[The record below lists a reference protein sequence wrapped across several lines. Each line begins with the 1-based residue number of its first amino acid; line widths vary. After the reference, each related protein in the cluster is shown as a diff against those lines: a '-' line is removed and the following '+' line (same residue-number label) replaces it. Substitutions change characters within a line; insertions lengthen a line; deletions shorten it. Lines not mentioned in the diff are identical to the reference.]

1 MELSE
6 RTAVITGGGT
16 GIGAA
21 VAAALVDQGVRRV
34 LITYSRSADEA
45 EETVA
50 LLRNAGAEA
59 EAFRVDVR
67 NEDDVREL
75 AATCL
80 SRFGGCDVLVNNAGT
95 TSWVPLT
102 DLEALDDEAWQEI
115 LDVNVVGAFRCARA
129 FAAQLKDAGGAM
141 VNIGSIS
148 AYRGIGSSIA
158 YSVSKAALL
167 QLTRSLAV
175 ALAPEVRVTSVS
187 PGTVDTRWQR
197 GHHGEDAF
205 EEKTEQERAV
215 IPLAQTTMPN
225 DVADA
230 VLGLLRA
237 DMVTGVDVVV
247 DGGKHLM
254 Y

>member
-1 MELSE
+1 MQLTD
-6 RTAVITGGGT
+6 RTAVITGGAT

-21 VAAALVDQGVRRV
+21 VADALVAEGVRQV
-34 LITYSRSADEA
+34 LVTYSRSDDLAL
-45 EETVA
+45 ETVA
-50 LLRNAGAEA
+50 RLRDAGADA
-59 EAFRVDVR
+59 AAVQVDVR
-67 NEDDVREL
+67 SDADVRAL
-75 AATCL
+75 AEQCRT
-80 SRFGGCDVLVNNAGT
+80 RFGGCDVLVNNAGT
-95 TSWVPLT
+95 TSWVPQE
-102 DLEALDDEAWQEI
+102 DLEGLDDDAWHDI

-129 FAAQLKDAGGAM
+129 FAPQLRAAGGAV
-141 VNIGSIS
+141 VNVGSIS

-158 YSVSKAALL
+158 YAVSKAALL

-197 GHHGEDAF
+197 DHHGETGFA
-205 EEKTEQERAV
+205 ELTEREQAAV
-215 IPLAQTTMPN
+215 PLARTAQPA
-225 DVADA
+225 DVADV

-247 DGGKHLM
+247 DGGKFLS

>member
-1 MELSE
+1 MDLKN
-6 RTAVITGGGT
+6 RTAVVTGGGT

-21 VAAALVDQGVRRV
+21 VSTALAAAGVTRV
-34 LITYSRSADEA
+34 LVTYSTSGEA
-45 EETVA
+45 AEQTVDSLRAEGVDAATVA
-50 LLRNAGAEA
+50 
-59 EAFRVDVR
+59 VDVR
-67 NEDDVREL
+67 KDEYVRSM
-75 AATCL
+75 AQQA
-80 SRFGGCDVLVNNAGT
+80 RDQFGGCDVLVNNAGT
-95 TSWVPLT
+95 TSWVPT
-102 DLEALDDEAWQEI
+102 SDLEGVDDSMWHDI

-129 FAAQLKDAGGAM
+129 LAPDLRRAGGAV

-148 AYRGIGSSIA
+148 AHRGIGSSIPYA
-158 YSVSKAALL
+158 VSKAALV

-197 GHHGEDAF
+197 GHHGDEAF
-205 EEKTEQERAV
+205 EELITREQEVA
-215 IPLAQTTMPN
+215 PLARTVTPA

-247 DGGKHLM
+247 DGGKHVT

>member
-1 MELSE
+1 MELE
-6 RTAVITGGGT
+6 DRTAVITGGGT

-21 VAAALVDQGVRRV
+21 VARALVDHGVRRV
-34 LITYSRSADEA
+34 LVTYSRSAEEA
-45 EETVA
+45 EETVSA
-50 LLRNAGAEA
+50 LGEAGASA
-59 EAFRVDVR
+59 LAARVDVR
-67 NEDDVREL
+67 RDEEVRAL
-75 AATCL
+75 AETC
-80 SRFGGCDVLVNNAGT
+80 RTHFGGADLLVNNAGT
-95 TSWVPLT
+95 TSWVPMQDLDGLT
-102 DLEALDDEAWQEI
+102 DEAWQDI
-115 LDVNVVGAFRCARA
+115 LDVNIVGAFRCARA
-129 FAAQLKDAGGAM
+129 FAPQLRESGGAV

-197 GHHGEDAF
+197 GHHGEEGF
-205 EEKTEQERAV
+205 ESLTERERSVA
-215 IPLAQTTMPN
+215 PLARTTQPE

-230 VLGLLRA
+230 VLGLLAA

>member
-1 MELSE
+1 MELTD

-21 VAAALVDQGVRRV
+21 VAAALVGQGVRR
-34 LITYSRSADEA
+34 LLLTYSRSSDAA
-45 EETVA
+45 EETMRG
-50 LLRNAGAEA
+50 LREAGAEV
-59 EAFRVDVR
+59 EAVRVDVR
-67 NEDDVREL
+67 DDDDVRRM
-75 AATCL
+75 AGTCVD
-80 SRFGGCDVLVNNAGT
+80 RFGGCDLLVNNAGT
-95 TSWVPLT
+95 TSWVPLA
-102 DLEALDDEAWQEI
+102 DLDALDDSAWQEI
-115 LDVNVVGAFRCARA
+115 LDVNVVGAFRCTRA
-129 FAAQLKDAGGAM
+129 LAPHLRAAQGAV

-197 GHHGEDAF
+197 GHHGEEGF
-205 EEKTEQERAV
+205 EAMTERERV
-215 IPLAQTTMPN
+215 VVPLASTTQPE

-230 VLGLLRA
+230 VVGLVRA
-237 DMVTGVDVVV
+237 DMVTGVDVIV

>member
-1 MELSE
+1 MELNE
-6 RTAVITGGGT
+6 RTAVVTGGGT

-21 VAAALVDQGVRRV
+21 VAGALVEQGVRRILV
-34 LITYSRSADEA
+34 TYSRSATEA

-50 LLRNAGAEA
+50 SLRDAGAEA
-59 EAFRVDVR
+59 EAVRVDVR
-67 NEDDVREL
+67 NDDHVRDL
-75 AATCL
+75 AATCRA
-80 SRFGGCDVLVNNAGT
+80 RFGGCDVLVNNAGT
-95 TSWVPLT
+95 TSWVPLE
-102 DLEALDDEAWQEI
+102 DLDGLDDAAWQNI
-115 LDVNVVGAFRCARA
+115 LDVNVVGAFRCTRA
-129 FAAQLKDAGGAM
+129 FAGQLRAAGGAV

-148 AYRGIGSSIA
+148 AYRGIGSSVA

-205 EEKTEQERAV
+205 EGMTERERETT
-215 IPLAQTTMPN
+215 PLSRTTQPR

>member
-1 MELSE
+1 MELNG
-6 RTAVITGGGT
+6 RTAVVTGGGT

-21 VAAALVDQGVRRV
+21 VATALVQQGVAAV
-34 LITYSRSADEA
+34 LVTYSRSADEA
-45 EETVA
+45 EKTVA
-50 LLRNAGAEA
+50 ALREAGAQA
-59 EAFRVDVR
+59 EAVRVDVR
-67 NEDDVREL
+67 RDEEVRAL

-80 SRFGGCDVLVNNAGT
+80 ERFGGCDVLVNNAGT
-95 TSWVPLT
+95 TSWVPLE
-102 DLEALDDEAWQEI
+102 DLDGLEDGAWEEI

-129 FAAQLKDAGGAM
+129 FAAQLREAGGAV
-141 VNIGSIS
+141 VNVGSIS

-197 GHHGEDAF
+197 GHHGEDGFAAM
-205 EEKTEQERAV
+205 TEREREL
-215 IPLAQTTMPN
+215 IPLSRTTQAE

>member
-1 MELSE
+1 MELTE
-6 RTAVITGGGT
+6 RTAVVTGGGT

-21 VAAALVDQGVRRV
+21 VAAALVEQGVRRILV
-34 LITYSRSADEA
+34 TYSRSATEA
-45 EETVA
+45 EETVTA
-50 LLRNAGAEA
+50 LRLAGAEA
-59 EAFRVDVR
+59 EAVQVDVR
-67 NEDDVREL
+67 NEDDVRGL

-95 TSWVPLT
+95 TSWVPLA

-129 FAAQLKDAGGAM
+129 FADQLRERGGAV

-175 ALAPEVRVTSVS
+175 AMAPEVRVTSVS

-205 EEKTEQERAV
+205 EGMTERERTV
-215 IPLAQTTMPN
+215 TPLARTSEPQ

>member
-1 MELSE
+1 MDLTET
-6 RTAVITGGGT
+6 TAVVTGGGT

-21 VAAALVDQGVRRV
+21 TALALVAEGTRNV
-34 LITYSRSADEA
+34 LVTYSRSADEA
-45 EETVA
+45 EQTVA
-50 LLRNAGAEA
+50 RLRESGADA
-59 EAFRVDVR
+59 AAVRVDVR
-67 NEDDVREL
+67 VDAEVRSL
-75 AATCL
+75 ATECE

-95 TSWVPLT
+95 TSWVPHP
-102 DLEALDDEAWQEI
+102 DLDGLDDGSFQDI

-129 FAAQLKDAGGAM
+129 LAPMLLSSGGAV
-141 VNIGSIS
+141 VNLGSIS

-158 YSVSKAALL
+158 YSVSKAAVL
-167 QLTRSLAV
+167 QLTRALAV

-197 GHHGEDAF
+197 GHHGERGFADLA
-205 EEKTEQERAV
+205 EAESRAAPLGRVTEAD
-215 IPLAQTTMPN
+215 

-230 VLGLLRA
+230 VVGLLRA

-247 DGGKHLM
+247 DGGKHLG

>member
-1 MELSE
+1 MDL
-6 RTAVITGGGT
+6 TDTVAVVTGGGT

-21 VAAALVDQGVRRV
+21 VAEALVADGARGV
-34 LITYSRSADEA
+34 LLTYTRSAEPA
-45 EETVA
+45 AATVA
-50 LLRNAGAEA
+50 RLRAAGAEA
-59 EAFRVDVR
+59 EALQVDVR
-67 NEDDVREL
+67 DDAAVRGL
-75 AATCL
+75 AEAASDL
-80 SRFGGCDVLVNNAGT
+80 GGCAVLVNNAGT
-95 TSWVPLT
+95 TRWLPAD
-102 DLEALDDEAWQEI
+102 DLEETTDEAWHEI

-129 FAAQLKDAGGAM
+129 LAPQLRAAGGAL

-148 AYRGIGSSIA
+148 AHRGIGSSIPYA
-158 YSVSKAALL
+158 VSKAALV
-167 QLTRSLAV
+167 QLTRSLAT

-197 GHHGEDAF
+197 DHHGEQGFA
-205 EEKTEQERAV
+205 ELVEQERSQS
-215 IPLAQTTMPN
+215 PLAATTGPG